1 MEPIVD
7 GLEHKYGSDFPI
19 VRVDIADREGQQLAR
34 EHGCIG
40 QPAFV
45 LFDRA
50 GEQVRVL
57 MGAQPSAT
65 FEQEIERI
73 LAQPPPQD

>member
-7 GLEHKYGSDFPI
+7 GLEEKYAGDFKI
-19 VRVDIADREGQQLAR
+19 VRIDVDTSQGKQLAR

-40 QPAFV
+40 QPAYVF
-45 LFDRA
+45 FDRS
-50 GEQVRVL
+50 GEQVRRL
-57 MGAQPSAT
+57 MGAQTAET

-73 LAQPPPQD
+73 LEQND

>member
-7 GLEHKYGSDFPI
+7 GLEAKYNPDFKI
-19 VRVDIADREGQQLAR
+19 VRVDVDKSQGKALAR

-40 QPAFV
+40 QPAYV
-45 LFDRA
+45 LFDRS
-50 GEQVRVL
+50 GEQVRRL
-57 MGAQPSAT
+57 MGAQTAET

-73 LAQPPPQD
+73 LQQSTP

>member
-7 GLEHKYGSDFPI
+7 GLQEQYGEEFNFS
-19 VRVDIADREGQQLAR
+19 RVDVETAQGKQLAR
-34 EHGCIG
+34 EYGCIG

-45 LFDRA
+45 FFDRS

-57 MGAQPSAT
+57 MGAQAAET
-65 FEQEIERI
+65 FQQEIERI
-73 LAQPPPQD
+73 LAR

>member
-7 GLEHKYGSDFPI
+7 GLDGKYAADFTI
-19 VRVDIADREGQQLAR
+19 VRVNVGNSAGKQLAR

-45 LFDRA
+45 LFDRS
-50 GEQVRVL
+50 GEQVRRL
-57 MGAQPSAT
+57 QGAQTSET

-73 LAQPPPQD
+73 LAE

>member
-1 MEPIVD
+1 MNPIVN
-7 GLEHKYGSDFPI
+7 GLEKKYAQDFQI
-19 VRVDIADREGQQLAR
+19 VRVNVGDSQGKQLAR

-45 LFDRA
+45 LFDRS
-50 GEQVRVL
+50 GEQVRRL
-57 MGAQPSAT
+57 IGAQTAAT

-73 LAQPPPQD
+73 LSN

>member
-1 MEPIVD
+1 MLPIVD
-7 GLEHKYGSDFPI
+7 GLKDKYVGAFKI
-19 VRVDIADREGQQLAR
+19 VRVNVGDSQGKQLAR

-45 LFDRA
+45 LFDGS
-50 GEQVRVL
+50 GEQVRRL
-57 MGAQPSAT
+57 IGAQTVET

-73 LAQPPPQD
+73 LEQKD